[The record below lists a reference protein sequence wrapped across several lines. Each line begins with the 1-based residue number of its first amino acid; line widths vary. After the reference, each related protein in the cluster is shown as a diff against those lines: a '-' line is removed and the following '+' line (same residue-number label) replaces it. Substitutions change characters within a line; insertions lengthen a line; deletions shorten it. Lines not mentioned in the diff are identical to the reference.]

1 MCPRA
6 PFRHHRGAIKLHTL
20 LDLRGSIPSFIRI
33 THGRIS
39 DLSTLDH
46 LVYEPGAFYVL
57 DRADLDFNRL
67 RRLHQS
73 GASFVTRSL
82 RNTCF
87 ACMES
92 RPVPAVTGLLKDQLI
107 RFSGVS
113 SRYDYPA
120 PARRIFYRDP
130 ETERSLAFLTNHLDL
145 PALTIAEL
153 YRCRWR
159 VELFFKWIKQHL
171 RIKAFYGCSENA
183 VKTQIWIAIA
193 VCVLVAI
200 ARKRLGINTSL
211 YSLLQVLSLTLFE
224 KTPLAETLDHPQTT
238 IKTNPDYKQLNPFE
252 F

>member
-1 MCPRA
+1 VGVSHVTVDKLIGRLEEFGPAYFILAQATGITPEQYRRIQGSVRGQALLHAGEEIPINAENPPRLA
-6 PFRHHRGAIKLHTL
+6 AA
-20 LDLRGSIPSFIRI
+20 
-33 THGRIS
+33 
-39 DLSTLDH
+39 
-46 LVYEPGAFYVL
+46 VEE
-57 DRADLDFNRL
+57 L
-67 RRLHQS
+67 RRGPGVGQAAGGGAEKGAAS
-73 GASFVTRSL
+73 GA
-82 RNTCF
+82 
-87 ACMES
+87 AEIK
-92 RPVPAVTGLLKDQLI
+92 A
-107 RFSGVS
+107 
-113 SRYDYPA
+113 A

-130 ETERSLAFLTNHLDL
+130 ETERPLAFLTNHLDL

-211 YSLLQVLSLTLFE
+211 YSLLQMLSLNLYE
-224 KTPLAETLDHPQTT
+224 KTPIPDILQRSKNNTHPALSC
-238 IKTNPDYKQLNPFE
+238 NQLNLFD